1 MNTIYVRFDMSNV
14 VRLQGQAQ
22 KMFIFNIHR
31 VKERDRGTHNDI
43 LNGPRLT

>member
-1 MNTIYVRFDMSNV
+1 MNTIYVRFDMSKV

-31 VKERDRGTHNDI
+31 VKEEERERDTETHI
-43 LNGPRLT
+43 MIF